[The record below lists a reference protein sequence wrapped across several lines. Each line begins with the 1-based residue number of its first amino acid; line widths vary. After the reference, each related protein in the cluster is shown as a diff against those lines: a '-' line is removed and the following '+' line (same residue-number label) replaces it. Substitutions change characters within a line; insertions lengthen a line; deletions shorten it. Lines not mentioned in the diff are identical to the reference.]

1 MSASRDKLLKVAFEE
16 IYQNGYHA
24 TSVDKILKKASMNK
38 GSMYHF
44 FKSKKELILAI
55 IDVHVDDYIQ
65 HKYGVILESQENMI
79 ESIMSILKNKPLYNF
94 VYGCRLNN
102 LVHELSNQDEDFKN
116 ALEKS
121 YFKFEAIFQEAL
133 DRAVKNGELKKDT
146 DTKAVG
152 MFILASIQGALTTS
166 KKSSDSHYYDICINQ
181 LHNYLNLLKTK

>member
-1 MSASRDKLLKVAFEE
+1 MNSRDKLLKVAFEE
-16 IYQNGYHA
+16 IYHSGYHA

-55 IDVHVDDYIQ
+55 IDVHVDEYIQ
-65 HKYGVILESQENMI
+65 NKYGVILESDDNII
-79 ESIMSILKNKPLYNF
+79 EAIMAVLTNKPLYNF
-94 VYGCRLNN
+94 CYGCRLNN
-102 LVHELSNQDEDFKN
+102 LVHELSNKDEDFKK

-133 DRAVKNGELKKDT
+133 DRAVKNKELREDV

-152 MFILASIQGALTTS
+152 MFILASIQGALTTA
-166 KKSSDSHYYDICINQ
+166 KKSSDSEYYDVCINQ
-181 LHNYLNLLKTK
+181 LYNYLNLLKTK

>member
-1 MSASRDKLLKVAFEE
+1 MNSRDKLLKVAFEE
-16 IYQNGYHA
+16 IFQNGYHA

-55 IDVHVDDYIQ
+55 IEVHVDEYIQ
-65 HKYGVILESQENMI
+65 KKYGVILKSEENMI
-79 ESIMSILKNKPLYNF
+79 EAIMSVLRNKPLYNF
-94 VYGCRLNN
+94 IYGCRLNN
-102 LVHELSNQDEDFKN
+102 LVHELSNQDKDFKI

-133 DRAVKNGELKKDT
+133 DRAVENGEIKKDT

-152 MFILASIQGALTTS
+152 MFILATIQGGLTTA
-166 KKSSDSHYYDICINQ
+166 KKSSDSKYYDICIEQ
-181 LHNYLNLLKTK
+181 LHNYLNLLKVK

>member
-1 MSASRDKLLKVAFEE
+1 MNSRNKLLRVAFEE
-16 IYQNGYHA
+16 IYENGYYA

-55 IDVHVDDYIQ
+55 IDIHVDDYIQ
-65 HKYGVILESQENMI
+65 NKYGVILDRNENMI
-79 ESIMSILKNKPLYNF
+79 EVIMSILKNKPLYNF

-102 LVHELSNQDEDFKN
+102 LVHELSNQDEDFKK

-121 YFKFEAIFQEAL
+121 YFKFELIFQKAL
-133 DRAVKNGELKKDT
+133 DRAVSNGELKEDT

-166 KKSSDSHYYDICINQ
+166 KKSSDSKYYDVCINQ
-181 LHNYLNLLKTK
+181 LHNYLNFLKN

>member
-1 MSASRDKLLKVAFEE
+1 MSSSKDKLLKVAFEE

-65 HKYGVILESQENMI
+65 NKYGVILESEENMI
-79 ESIMSILKNKPLYNF
+79 EAIMAVLKNKPLYNF
-94 VYGCRLNN
+94 IYGCRLNN
-102 LVHELSNQDEDFKN
+102 LVHELSNQDNDFKI

-121 YFKFEAIFQEAL
+121 YFKFEEIFQIAL
-133 DRAVKNGELKKDT
+133 DRAVEIGEIKKDT

-152 MFILASIQGALTTS
+152 MFILATIQGGLTTS
-166 KKSSDSHYYDICINQ
+166 KKSSDSHYYDVCIEQ
-181 LHNYLNLLKTK
+181 LNNYLNLLKTK

>member
-1 MSASRDKLLKVAFEE
+1 MNSKDKLLKVAFEE

-65 HKYGVILESQENMI
+65 NKYGVILDSDDNMI
-79 ESIMSILKNKPLYNF
+79 DAIMGVLTNKPLYNF
-94 VYGCRLNN
+94 IYGCRLNN
-102 LVHELSNQDEDFKN
+102 LVHELSNQDEDFKK
-116 ALEKS
+116 ALERS
-121 YFKFEAIFQEAL
+121 YLKFEAIFQKAL
-133 DRAVKNGELKKDT
+133 DRAVQNGEIREDT

-152 MFILASIQGALTTS
+152 MFILATIQGGLTTA
-166 KKSSDSHYYDICINQ
+166 KKSSDSQYYDTCISQ
-181 LHNYLNLLKTK
+181 LHNYLNLLKIK